1 MAFEE
6 LKQRQG
12 VMWGSAPFEEIARQ
26 IAVMHDDLVARLD
39 PQPGQRWLDLG
50 TGTGEV
56 AFRAAR
62 AGAQVTASDLS
73 PELIDTAKRQAA
85 EQGLEIDFAVVDA
98 EKTPYEDASFE
109 VVSSSVG
116 VIFAPDHRAIAGE
129 LARVTQP
136 GGRIGLTAWR
146 ADVGVGEMFLA
157 MKPFQPPPPEG
168 AGSPF
173 QWGDESYVE
182 GLLGEAFELEF
193 HEGDSPQTGDSG
205 EQIWNDYVSWY
216 GPSRA
221 LHDSLEPERRAE
233 LNRAMAE
240 FFERFRGEDGIHQS
254 RPYIVIL
261 GRRRFAV
268 ESPAAPR
275 P

>member
-12 VMWGSAPFEEIARQ
+12 VMWGSAPFVEIGRQ

-62 AGAQVTASDLS
+62 AGAKVTASDLS
-73 PELIDTAKRQAA
+73 PELIETAKRMAA
-85 EQGLEIDFAVVDA
+85 EEGLEIDFAVVDA
-98 EKTPYEDASFE
+98 ERTPYEDGSFE

-129 LARVTQP
+129 LTRVTQP

-146 ADVGVGEMFLA
+146 PDVGVGAMFVA

-182 GLLGEAFELEF
+182 SLLGRDFELEF
-193 HEGDSPQTGDSG
+193 HEGDSPQVGESG
-205 EQIWNDYVSWY
+205 EQIWSDYVSWY
-216 GPSRA
+216 GPSRT
-221 LHDSLEPERRAE
+221 LHDSLEPERQAE
-233 LNRAMAE
+233 LSRAMAE
-240 FFERFRGEDGIHQS
+240 FFEGFRTDDGIHQS
-254 RPYIVIL
+254 RPYLVIL
-261 GRRRFAV
+261 G
-268 ESPAAPR
+268 
-275 P
+275 

>member
-1 MAFEE
+1 MPFEE

-12 VMWGSAPFEEIARQ
+12 VMWGSAPFENIATQ

-62 AGAQVTASDLS
+62 AGADVTASDLS
-73 PELIDTAKRQAA
+73 PDLIETAKRQAA
-85 EQGLEIDFAVVDA
+85 EHGLEIDFAVVDA
-98 EKTPYEDASFE
+98 ENTPYDDASFD

-116 VIFAPDHRAIAGE
+116 VIFAPDQRAIARE
-129 LARVTQP
+129 LARVTRP

-146 ADVGVGEMFLA
+146 ADVGVGEMFQA

-168 AGSPF
+168 AGNPF
-173 QWGDESYVE
+173 QWGDEAYVE
-182 GLLGEAFELEF
+182 KLLGGDFELEF
-193 HEGDSPQTGDSG
+193 DAGDSPQLGESG

-221 LHDSLEPERRAE
+221 LHDSVEPERRAE
-233 LNRAMAE
+233 LNRTMAE
-240 FFERFRGEDGIHQS
+240 FFERFRTDDGIHQS

-261 GRRRFAV
+261 GTRG
-268 ESPAAPR
+268 ESS
-275 P
+275 

>member
-26 IAVMHDDLVARLD
+26 IAVMHNDLVARLD

-98 EKTPYEDASFE
+98 EKTPYEDASFD

-129 LARVTQP
+129 LARVTRP

-146 ADVGVGEMFLA
+146 AEAGVGAMFVA

-182 GLLGEAFELEF
+182 RLLGDAFELEF

-216 GPSRA
+216 GPSRT
-221 LHDSLEPERRAE
+221 LHDSLGPERQAE
-233 LNRAMAE
+233 LNRTMAE

-261 GRRRFAV
+261 GTRR
-268 ESPAAPR
+268 
-275 P
+275 

>member
-6 LKQRQG
+6 LKQRQA
-12 VMWGSAPFEEIARQ
+12 VIWGSAPFLKIAAE
-26 IAVMHDDLVARLD
+26 IAVMHDDLVARLG
-39 PQPGQRWLDLG
+39 PQPGKRWLDLG

-73 PELIDTAKRQAA
+73 PELIETAKRQAA
-85 EQGLEIDFAVVDA
+85 DQGLEIDFGVADA
-98 EKTPYEDASFE
+98 ERTPYEDASFE
-109 VVSSSVG
+109 IVSSSVG

-146 ADVGVGEMFLA
+146 PDVGVGAMFVA
-157 MKPFQPPPPEG
+157 MKPFQPPPPDG

-182 GLLGEAFELEF
+182 ELLGRDFELEF
-193 HEGDSPQTGDSG
+193 HEGDSPQVGESG
-205 EQIWNDYVSWY
+205 EQIWSDYVAWY
-216 GPSRA
+216 GPSRT
-221 LHDSLEPERRAE
+221 LHDSLDADRRAE
-233 LNRAMAE
+233 LDRVMAE
-240 FFERFRGEDGIHQS
+240 FFDRFRSDDGIHPS

-261 GRRRFAV
+261 GTRR
-268 ESPAAPR
+268 
-275 P
+275 

>member
-6 LKQRQG
+6 LKQRHG
-12 VMWGSAPFEEIARQ
+12 VMWGSAPFEKIAAQ
-26 IAVMHDDLVARLD
+26 IAVMHDDLVTRLD

-62 AGAQVTASDLS
+62 AGADVTASDLS
-73 PELIDTAKRQAA
+73 PELIETAKRQAA
-85 EQGLEIDFAVVDA
+85 EHGLNIDFAVVDA
-98 EKTPYEDASFE
+98 ERTPYDDASFD

-116 VIFAPDHRAIAGE
+116 VIFAPGHRAIARE
-129 LARVTQP
+129 LTRVTGP

-146 ADVGVGEMFLA
+146 ADVGVGEMFNV

-173 QWGDESYVE
+173 QWGEAYAES
-182 GLLGEAFELEF
+182 LLAGDFELDF
-193 HEGDSPQTGDSG
+193 HEGDSPQTGESG
-205 EQIWNDYVSWY
+205 EQIWSDYVSWY

-221 LHDSLEPERRAE
+221 LHDSLEPGRRAE
-233 LNRAMAE
+233 LNKTMAE
-240 FFERFRGEDGIHQS
+240 FFERFRTDGGIHQS

-261 GRRRFAV
+261 GTRR
-268 ESPAAPR
+268 
-275 P
+275 